1 MDTEKDAVS
10 TADTEKDTEKFQL
23 VVTKMDG
30 RYIVL
35 ADGFENELSD
45 IIGVIKNIIGDNVFV
60 VNVDKD
66 DYDEKKAFIDILED
80 YIDSALKA

>member
-1 MDTEKDAVS
+1 MDTEKDVVS
-10 TADTEKDTEKFQL
+10 TADTELDTEQFQL
-23 VVTKMDG
+23 VVTKIDG
-30 RYIVL
+30 KYIVL

-66 DYDEKKAFIDILED
+66 EYDEKKAFIDVLND
-80 YIDSALKA
+80 YIDSKLKA

>member
-10 TADTEKDTEKFQL
+10 TADTELNTEQFQL
-23 VVTKMDG
+23 VVTKVDG
-30 RYIVL
+30 KYIVL

-60 VNVDKD
+60 VNVDKEE
-66 DYDEKKAFIDILED
+66 YDEKKAFIDVLND

>member
-10 TADTEKDTEKFQL
+10 TADNEKDTEKFQL

>member
-1 MDTEKDAVS
+1 MDTKKDAVS
-10 TADTEKDTEKFQL
+10 TADTELNTEQFQL
-23 VVTKMDG
+23 VVTKVDG
-30 RYIVL
+30 KYIVL

-66 DYDEKKAFIDILED
+66 EYDEKKAFIDVLND

>member
-10 TADTEKDTEKFQL
+10 TADTELDTEQFQL
-23 VVTKMDG
+23 VVTKVDG
-30 RYIVL
+30 KYIVL

-66 DYDEKKAFIDILED
+66 EYDEKKAFIDVLND

>member
-10 TADTEKDTEKFQL
+10 TADAEKDTEKFQL

-66 DYDEKKAFIDILED
+66 EYDEKKAFIDVLND

>member
-1 MDTEKDAVS
+1 MDTEKDAVN
-10 TADTEKDTEKFQL
+10 TVDTELDTEQFQL
-23 VVTKMDG
+23 VVTKVDG
-30 RYIVL
+30 KYIVL

-66 DYDEKKAFIDILED
+66 EYNEKRAFIDVLNN
-80 YIDSALKA
+80 YIDSSLKA

>member
-1 MDTEKDAVS
+1 MGTEKDTVN
-10 TADTEKDTEKFQL
+10 TADTELDTEKFQL
-23 VVTKMDG
+23 VVTKVDG
-30 RYIVL
+30 KYIVL

-60 VNVDKD
+60 VTVDKD
-66 DYDEKKAFIDILED
+66 EYDEKKAFIDVLND

>member
-1 MDTEKDAVS
+1 MDTEKDVVS
-10 TADTEKDTEKFQL
+10 TADTELDTEKFQL
-23 VVTKMDG
+23 VVTKIDG
-30 RYIVL
+30 KYIVL

-66 DYDEKKAFIDILED
+66 EYDEKKAFIDVLND

>member
-60 VNVDKD
+60 VNVDKG

>member
-1 MDTEKDAVS
+1 MDTEKDVVS
-10 TADTEKDTEKFQL
+10 TADTELNTEQFQL
-23 VVTKMDG
+23 VVTKVDG
-30 RYIVL
+30 KYIVL

-66 DYDEKKAFIDILED
+66 EYDEKKAFIDVLND

>member
-1 MDTEKDAVS
+1 MDTEKDVVS
-10 TADTEKDTEKFQL
+10 AADTELDTEKFQL
-23 VVTKMDG
+23 VVTKVDG
-30 RYIVL
+30 KYIVL

-66 DYDEKKAFIDILED
+66 EYDEKKAFIDVLND